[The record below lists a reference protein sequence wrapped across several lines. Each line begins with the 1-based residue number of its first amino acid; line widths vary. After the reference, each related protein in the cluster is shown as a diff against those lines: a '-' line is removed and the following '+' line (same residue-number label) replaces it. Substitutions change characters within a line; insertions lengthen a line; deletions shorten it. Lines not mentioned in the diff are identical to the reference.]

1 MAKICCICMPC
12 HVSFLC
18 VPHHD
23 TLADSLL
30 FAFVCRLGG
39 VTIAD
44 PAHPVTRARILV
56 WIPCVSRAC
65 MHLRTRASFDRVWSV
80 VCSLSELVLNMSP

>member
-1 MAKICCICMPC
+1 MANICCICMPC

-23 TLADSLL
+23 TLADSLR

-44 PAHPVTRARILV
+44 PAHPVTRARIPV
-56 WIPCVSRAC
+56 WIPCVHASADS
-65 MHLRTRASFDRVWSV
+65 ASFVRVWSV
-80 VCSLSELVLNMSP
+80 VFSLSELVLNMSP

>member
-1 MAKICCICMPC
+1 MANICCICMPC

-23 TLADSLL
+23 TLADSLR

-44 PAHPVTRARILV
+44 TGTPCDTCTDPCLDPVRTCICGL
-56 WIPCVSRAC
+56 CV
-65 MHLRTRASFDRVWSV
+65 LRSCLERRVFAF
-80 VCSLSELVLNMSP
+80 